1 MMAILLN
8 RRSKKNI
15 DIRLRDQTGP
25 FSINQ
30 IGLIKKA
37 ALRRGIWFR
46 ALSRLERGVLDLTV
60 RYVVSI
66 KSATLATVV
75 TAILNKLKQVTESK
89 VDRMV
94 KSVGFSLAR
103 KISALAHKWGNRL
116 ALRWAE
122 DAGFARYLV
131 VAHMNASR
139 LF

>member
-1 MMAILLN
+1 MAILLK
-8 RRSKKNI
+8 RRVKKNI
-15 DIRLRDQTGP
+15 DLRLRNQAGP
-25 FSINQ
+25 FSVNQ
-30 IGLIKKA
+30 ISLIKKA
-37 ALRRGIWFR
+37 ALRRGMWFR
-46 ALSRLERGVLDLTV
+46 ALSRVERGVLDLTV

-66 KSATLATVV
+66 KSATLASVV
-75 TAILNKLKQVTESK
+75 MAILNKLKQVTESK

-131 VAHMNASR
+131 VAHMNVNR